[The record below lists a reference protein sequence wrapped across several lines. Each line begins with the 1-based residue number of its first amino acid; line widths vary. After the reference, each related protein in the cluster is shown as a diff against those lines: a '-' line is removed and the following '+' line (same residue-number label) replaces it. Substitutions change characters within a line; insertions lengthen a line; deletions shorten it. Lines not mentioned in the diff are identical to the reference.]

1 MDLRNRHHESDLSG
15 DEGRT
20 FTSSDDPAFYL
31 LLFFLSLISG
41 YFLLVLIRGF
51 IELTLQFGA
60 NPEAVNLH
68 FHERLL
74 PHLSSRLRVFL
85 LVIPLVT
92 MRSIA
97 GERSQGS
104 FELIASSGL
113 RPWQYILGKTFAMDV
128 LVILLI
134 LPVAVQGLLLKF
146 NAEQGSAFDTPGFIL
161 SLIGLFLLGRSFAG
175 VGLAISAMTRSPTLA
190 AGATFFLLLLAWVLA
205 SAGGGTGLLAQILPE
220 ISPLTRLENF
230 AIGRFVVADLLFF
243 LVVMIASFV
252 FGNSGCGCPSVA
264 GMTQGRRIVGLLALV
279 LLISA
284 PVTWLVSRD
293 LLWLWFKLLL
303 GLGLGGVWLLAALR
317 SRRHQLQGR
326 GFIHAFTTS
335 LIVVG
340 LLVIGGVGVAF
351 SQANA
356 LSFDLTDDQVYT
368 LAPQTQALLQ
378 KLPEKTHITAYF
390 KPGGG
395 SKNYGEAC

>member
-1 MDLRNRHHESDLSG
+1 MRAILAVMKVELLRHL
-15 DEGRT
+15 T
-20 FTSSDDPAFYL
+20 TPAFYL

-68 FHERLL
+68 FHERIIAPLI
-74 PHLSSRLRVFL
+74 LSIENLFL

-252 FGNSGCGCPSVA
+252 
-264 GMTQGRRIVGLLALV
+264 LATRAV
-279 LLISA
+279 DA
-284 PVTWLVSRD
+284 HRW
-293 LLWLWFKLLL
+293 
-303 GLGLGGVWLLAALR
+303 
-317 SRRHQLQGR
+317 R
-326 GFIHAFTTS
+326 G
-335 LIVVG
+335 
-340 LLVIGGVGVAF
+340 
-351 SQANA
+351 
-356 LSFDLTDDQVYT
+356 
-368 LAPQTQALLQ
+368 
-378 KLPEKTHITAYF
+378 
-390 KPGGG
+390 
-395 SKNYGEAC
+395 